1 MLFFEAG
8 ASQRT
13 ARASRV
19 RRVYLTMVHHL
30 LRVNEKERS
39 HVCTSDEQRK
49 VPMEK
54 IGNIHGE
61 VWSEVRHSHSRQVY
75 LMLTQPARDSDAWV
89 THLFSLVHKKAL
101 FRLLT
106 FTVMDVNRPLAAFMR
121 NTKEDALQLHT

>member
-1 MLFFEAG
+1 M
-8 ASQRT
+8 
-13 ARASRV
+13 
-19 RRVYLTMVHHL
+19 
-30 LRVNEKERS
+30 
-39 HVCTSDEQRK
+39 
-49 VPMEK
+49 
-54 IGNIHGE
+54 
-61 VWSEVRHSHSRQVY
+61 Y